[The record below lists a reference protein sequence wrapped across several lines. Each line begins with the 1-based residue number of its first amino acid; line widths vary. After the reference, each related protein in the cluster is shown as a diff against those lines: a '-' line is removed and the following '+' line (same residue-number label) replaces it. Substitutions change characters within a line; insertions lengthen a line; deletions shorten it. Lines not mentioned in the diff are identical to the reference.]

1 MTIAQLI
8 PLVSQLSIALIVFSI
23 ALAAR
28 PGDLTYL
35 LRKPS
40 LLVRSLL
47 SMSVL
52 IPILAAI
59 IARSFHL
66 RPEVKIALIVL
77 AVSPVPPILPGKQSK
92 AGGNVSYAIGLL
104 MTTAVLAIVTVP
116 VSIALIGHFF
126 ERDVQVPMPVI
137 AMILAKS
144 VIVPVFLGVIV
155 SRVAP
160 SFAQRAAKPIST
172 VGTILL
178 MLAFLPVVIKMWP
191 AIAATVGDFTL
202 VSIVLFVFA
211 SLLIGHLLGGPDPD
225 DRTVLGLASASRH
238 PAVAL
243 ATASA
248 ITAPENQPAVS
259 AAVMLAVLV
268 SIVVTGPY
276 VKWRRRGHAA
286 VGTPAST
293 PAR

>member
-59 IARSFHL
+59 IAKSFHL
-66 RPEVKIALIVL
+66 RPEVKVALIVL

-116 VSIALIGHFF
+116 VSIALIGRFF

-144 VIVPVFLGVIV
+144 VIIPVILGVIV

-172 VGTILL
+172 VSTILL
-178 MLAFLPVVIKMWP
+178 MLVFLPVVIKMWP

-202 VSIVLFVFA
+202 VSIILFVLA
-211 SLLIGHLLGGPDPD
+211 SLVIGHLLGGPDPD

-248 ITAPENQPAVS
+248 ITAPENQPGVS

-268 SIVVTGPY
+268 SIVVTVPY
-276 VKWRRRGHAA
+276 VKWRRRGPAA